1 MILFVDET
9 ECEDYFIVAGLLTV
23 SKDMTDMT
31 YKRFKKKIKTMKL
44 SEKTKQQIFLEFK
57 GVLLDRHY
65 QKIKIKMLKELNDMK
80 YNVYFASY
88 IKKDKSFKQED
99 KEKQYIL
106 LLSKIVNSIDQD
118 ISIIFDTFNKPDFE
132 DNIINTIKL
141 HSNVLSI
148 IPCDSRNEPGLQFV
162 DNLCSVIRLNKS
174 KKENDFYS
182 LIENNIIGV

>member
-23 SKDMTDMT
+23 SKSMTDMT

-88 IKKDKSFKQED
+88 IKKDKSFK
-99 KEKQYIL
+99 
-106 LLSKIVNSIDQD
+106 
-118 ISIIFDTFNKPDFE
+118 
-132 DNIINTIKL
+132 
-141 HSNVLSI
+141 
-148 IPCDSRNEPGLQFV
+148 
-162 DNLCSVIRLNKS
+162 
-174 KKENDFYS
+174 
-182 LIENNIIGV
+182 